1 MKTTVYLTRHGQTE
15 WNIEKRL
22 QGRGNSPLTKS
33 GIDRAAELRERIGE
47 LHIDAIYSSPIERAL
62 HTANIL
68 KGEKNIEVITNEG
81 LMEMCFGDY
90 EGRKTDEVMSEN
102 PEWNIDLIMHG
113 DINLCAP
120 NGETLGSVR
129 DRVKNAMDNI
139 LEENKGKTILVVA
152 HGITLKALM
161 YYFKDEEVNSEVMGQ
176 ATLTKIIV
184 DEDNEFNIEFKND
197 DSHFTIKDKKL
208 GW

>member
-33 GIDRAAELRERIGE
+33 GIERAEELKERIRE

-90 EGRKTDEVMSEN
+90 EGRRTDEVMSEN

-139 LEENKGKTILVVA
+139 LEDNKGKTILVVA

-197 DSHFTIKDKKL
+197 DSHFTIIDKKL